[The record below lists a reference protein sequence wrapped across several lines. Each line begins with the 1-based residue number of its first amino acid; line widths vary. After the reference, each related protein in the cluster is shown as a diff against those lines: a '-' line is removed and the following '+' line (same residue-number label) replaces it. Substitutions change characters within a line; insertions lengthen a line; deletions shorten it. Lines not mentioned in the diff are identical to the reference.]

1 MKLQGT
7 IRKYARAAAVLPM
20 VLPAGLMLL
29 KAQQIVDTRQIPN
42 LEGSWIRTDTEGS
55 GAYDGLTRKFA
66 PAVLT
71 REGRAAVSRP
81 GGRGRGPAY
90 QVETTPHAVGQ
101 PYVVRQNSCVF
112 NGGFGPGGLEF
123 NSVAFHIVQNKDE
136 VLIVRDGIGSRR
148 VYMDGRKLPDPGVK
162 DPSVLGVSVGHYE
175 KGTLVIETANLT
187 PGPVTAGGYRTPET
201 HVIERYSPSA
211 DGQHLVVRYEWRDP
225 KIYQKPHAYEYTFD
239 KLPKDTVAMEDFCD
253 ASDPK
258 ENWSIVPP
266 AQK

>member
-1 MKLQGT
+1 MMLHRT
-7 IRKYARAAAVLPM
+7 IKKYTPAAAALPILM
-20 VLPAGLMLL
+20 SVPVMLL
-29 KAQQIVDTRQIPN
+29 EAQQSTDTRQVPN
-42 LEGSWIRTDTEGS
+42 LEGSWIRTDTQGS
-55 GAYDGLTRKFA
+55 GAYDGLTKKFA

-71 REGRAAVSRP
+71 AEGKAALSRP
-81 GGRGRGPAY
+81 GGQGRPQY

-123 NSVAFHIVQNKDE
+123 NSVAFHMILNKDE
-136 VLIVRDGIGSRR
+136 VLIVRDGVGSRR
-148 VYMDGRKLPDPGVK
+148 IYMDGRKLPEPGVK

-175 KGTLVIETANLT
+175 KGALVIETANLT
-187 PGPVTAGGYRTPET
+187 PGGVTAGGYRTPET
-201 HVIERYSPSA
+201 HLIERYTPSA
-211 DGQHLVVRYEWRDP
+211 DGQHLVIRYEWHDP
-225 KIYQKPHAYEYTFD
+225 KIYQKPHVYEYTFD
-239 KLPKDTVAMEDFCD
+239 RLPKDTVAMEDFCD